1 MPGQGLP
8 ILCDAIRQYDP
19 RQWRHERSK
28 TRMKYQF
35 DVIRVFDI
43 IREEEKERIK
53 SGMSK
58 VELSENK
65 SGYPEGMPEDIIDDV
80 SEDLSEEEIP
90 GEAEIEET
98 PVVAEEPAGAD
109 LVDTYLKS
117 VGRYPML
124 KIEEEQTYVRMLE
137 NGKAALKEIALSSP
151 LAIPRILS
159 LGANIK
165 QGYVKVQDVLRYPGE
180 WDDTHEAEFMRLY
193 NRLKRQVSRGDMERA
208 TATMKGMSLSFR
220 EIEKIIKKL
229 VALGRQAERGNTT
242 EIERIGLDT
251 ATLKDVVLRI
261 EKEEAN
267 IKRAKDE
274 LIMANLR
281 LVVSIAKKYVNRGL
295 TLLDLIQEGNIG
307 LMKASDR
314 YESGKG
320 TKFSTYSTW
329 WIRQRITRA
338 ILDQARTIRL
348 PVHLIEESTRI
359 SRIYTK
365 FMRERGREPSPEE
378 VAKIMGLSVARVN
391 EILRAIQEPVSLE
404 TPILSEEKELKDV
417 IIDEKSV
424 SPFKTLENTEASSKI
439 EQVLSSLTERE
450 EKIIRMRFGIG
461 VGSEHT
467 LEEVGKHFNLT
478 RERIRQIEI
487 KALKKLRH
495 PARSKLLKE
504 YV

>member
-1 MPGQGLP
+1 
-8 ILCDAIRQYDP
+8 
-19 RQWRHERSK
+19 
-28 TRMKYQF
+28 
-35 DVIRVFDI
+35 
-43 IREEEKERIK
+43 
-53 SGMSK
+53 MSK
-58 VELSENK
+58 VELTENK
-65 SGYPEGMPEDIIDDV
+65 ASSPEDVPEDV
-80 SEDLSEEEIP
+80 IEDLSEDLL
-90 GEAEIEET
+90 EAEDDEE
-98 PVVAEEPAGAD
+98 PEAAEVAEAAPLPEEPASAD

-117 VGRYPML
+117 VGKHPML

-137 NGKAALKEIALSSP
+137 DGKAALKEIALSSS
-151 LAIPRILS
+151 LAIPKVLS
-159 LGANIK
+159 LGISIK
-165 QGYVKVQDVLRYPGE
+165 QGQLKAQDVLRYPGE
-180 WDDTHEAEFMRLY
+180 WNASHEAEFMRLY
-193 NRLKRQVSRGDMERA
+193 NRFRRQVSRGDMERA
-208 TATMKGMSLSFR
+208 TATIKQMSLSFR
-220 EIEKIIKKL
+220 EIEKLIKKL
-229 VALGRQAERGNTT
+229 LLLVKQLERGVTA
-242 EIERIGLDT
+242 EIERLGMDP
-251 ATLKDVVLRI
+251 DMLRDI
-261 EKEEAN
+261 NKRIQREEEK
-267 IKRAKDE
+267 IKYAKDE

-295 TLLDLIQEGNIG
+295 TLLDLVQEGNIG
-307 LMKASDR
+307 LMKAADR

-329 WIRQRITRA
+329 WIRQRITRS

-365 FMRERGREPSPEE
+365 FMREKGREPSPEE
-378 VAKIMGLSVARVN
+378 VSNLMGLSVSRVN

-424 SPFKTLENTEASSKI
+424 SPFKTLENTEATNRI
-439 EQVLSSLTERE
+439 EEVLSSLTERE

-495 PARSKLLKE
+495 PARSKMLKE

>member
-1 MPGQGLP
+1 MTK
-8 ILCDAIRQYDP
+8 A
-19 RQWRHERSK
+19 
-28 TRMKYQF
+28 T
-35 DVIRVFDI
+35 VT
-43 IREEEKERIK
+43 EEKN
-53 SGMSK
+53 S
-58 VELSENK
+58 
-65 SGYPEGMPEDIIDDV
+65 YPDGMPEGLAEEMV
-80 SEDLSEEEIP
+80 EDLLDEEE
-90 GEAEIEET
+90 GEESPAAEAAVEAVEE
-98 PVVAEEPAGAD
+98 VGGAD

-124 KIEEEQTYVRMLE
+124 KIEEEQEFVRMLE
-137 NGKAALKEIALSSP
+137 DGKAALKEIALSSP
-151 LAIPRILS
+151 LAIPRILA
-159 LGANIK
+159 LGQNIK
-165 QGYVKVQDVLRYPGE
+165 DGHVKAPDVLRFPGE
-180 WDDTHEAEFMRLY
+180 WRDAFETEFMRLY
-193 NRLKRQVSRGDMERA
+193 NRLKRQLAQKSIDRA
-208 TATMKGMSLSFR
+208 NGTIREMSLSFR
-220 EIEKIIKKL
+220 EVEKIIKRIHHLSK
-229 VALGRQAERGNTT
+229 QAERGHAA
-242 EIERIGLDT
+242 EAVKLGFDED
-251 ATLKDVVLRI
+251 TLKDLARRI
-261 EKEEAN
+261 EREEERV
-267 IKRAKDE
+267 KFAKDE
-274 LIMANLR
+274 LIKANLR

-307 LMKASDR
+307 LMKAADR

-359 SRIYTK
+359 SRIFAK
-365 FMRERGREPSPEE
+365 FMREKGREPSAEE
-378 VAKIMGLSVARVN
+378 VAQIMGLSVVRVN

-417 IIDEKSV
+417 IIDEKAA
-424 SPFKTLENTEASSKI
+424 SPFKTLENNEASNKI

-461 VGSEHT
+461 VSSEHT

>member
-1 MPGQGLP
+1 M
-8 ILCDAIRQYDP
+8 
-19 RQWRHERSK
+19 SK
-28 TRMKYQF
+28 TA
-35 DVIRVFDI
+35 
-43 IREEEKERIK
+43 
-53 SGMSK
+53 
-58 VELSENK
+58 
-65 SGYPEGMPEDIIDDV
+65 
-80 SEDLSEEEIP
+80 LSEEKSRYPDGVPEDVL
-90 GEAEIEET
+90 EELADEF
-98 PVVAEEPAGAD
+98 AEEEEDEDEEPSAAEVVEEVVVAGAD

-117 VGRYPML
+117 VGRFPML
-124 KIEEEQTYVRMLE
+124 KIEEEQKYVRTLE
-137 NGKAALKEIALSSP
+137 EGKAVLKKIALSSP
-151 LAIPRILS
+151 LAIPRVMA

-165 QGYVKVQDVLRYPGE
+165 EGLVKAQDVLRYPGE
-180 WDDTHEAEFMRLY
+180 WNGSYEAEFMRLY
-193 NRLKRQVSRGDMERA
+193 NRLKRQVARRDMERA
-208 TATMKGMSLSFR
+208 TETLNEMSLSFR
-220 EIEKIIKKL
+220 EIEKMLKKL
-229 VALGRQAERGNTT
+229 AAVGKQVERGITSDM
-242 EIERIGLDT
+242 EKLGLDEPTLREMT
-251 ATLKDVVLRI
+251 ARI
-261 EKEEAN
+261 DEVEARVKE
-267 IKRAKDE
+267 AKDE
-274 LIMANLR
+274 LVQANMR

-365 FMRERGREPSPEE
+365 FMREKGREPAPEE
-378 VAKIMGLSVARVN
+378 VSKITGLSVVRVN
-391 EILRAIQEPVSLE
+391 EILCAIQEPVSLE

-417 IIDEKSV
+417 IIDDKSI
-424 SPFKTLENTEASSKI
+424 SPFRTLENNEASSRI
-439 EQVLSSLTERE
+439 EQVLASLTERE

-461 VGSEHT
+461 VNSEHT
-467 LEEVGKHFNLT
+467 LEEVGKFFNLT

-495 PARSKLLKE
+495 PARSKLLRE

>member
-1 MPGQGLP
+1 M
-8 ILCDAIRQYDP
+8 
-19 RQWRHERSK
+19 SK
-28 TRMKYQF
+28 SALS
-35 DVIRVFDI
+35 
-43 IREEEKERIK
+43 EEKTA
-53 SGMSK
+53 
-58 VELSENK
+58 
-65 SGYPEGMPEDIIDDV
+65 YPEGVPEDLLGDLV
-80 SEDLSEEEIP
+80 EDLPDEEE
-90 GEAEIEET
+90 EEEPT
-98 PVVAEEPAGAD
+98 AVEVAEAAEEVGGAD

-124 KIEEEQTYVRMLE
+124 KIEEEQAYVRILE
-137 NGKAALKEIALSSP
+137 EGKAALKEIALSSP
-151 LAIPRILS
+151 LAIPRVLV

-165 QGYVKVQDVLRYPGE
+165 QGFVKAQDVLRFPGE
-180 WDDTHEAEFMRLY
+180 WNDSYEATFMRLY
-193 NRLKRQVSRGDMERA
+193 NRFKRQVATREMERA
-208 TATMKGMSLSFR
+208 TATLNEMSLSFR
-220 EIEKIIKKL
+220 EIEKMLKKL
-229 VALGRQAERGNTT
+229 LFIGKQVERGITV
-242 EIERIGLDT
+242 EMEKLGLDEQSFMS
-251 ATLKDVVLRI
+251 LVRRI
-261 EKEEAN
+261 EDEDVRVK
-267 IKRAKDE
+267 KAKDE
-274 LIMANLR
+274 LIQANLR

-307 LMKASDR
+307 LMKAADR

-365 FMRERGREPSPEE
+365 FMREKGREPAPEE
-378 VAKIMGLSVARVN
+378 VSKLMGLSVVRVN

-424 SPFKTLENTEASSKI
+424 SPFKTLENNEASNRI

-450 EKIIRMRFGIG
+450 ETIIRMRFGIG

-495 PARSKLLKE
+495 PARSKQLRE

>member
-1 MPGQGLP
+1 M
-8 ILCDAIRQYDP
+8 
-19 RQWRHERSK
+19 S
-28 TRMKYQF
+28 
-35 DVIRVFDI
+35 
-43 IREEEKERIK
+43 EEK
-53 SGMSK
+53 
-58 VELSENK
+58 NAT
-65 SGYPEGMPEDIIDDV
+65 YPEGIPEGMIEEIAEEV
-80 SEDLSEEEIP
+80 LEEEVEEGP
-90 GEAEIEET
+90 GAESAVEAVEE
-98 PVVAEEPAGAD
+98 VGGAD

-124 KIEEEQTYVRMLE
+124 KIEEEHEFVRMLE
-137 NGKAALKEIALSSP
+137 DGKAALKEIALSSP
-151 LAIPRILS
+151 LAIPRIVA
-159 LGANIK
+159 LGQNIK
-165 QGYVKVQDVLRYPGE
+165 DGHVKAQDVLRFPGE
-180 WDDTHEAEFMRLY
+180 WNDSFESDFMRLY
-193 NRLKRQVSRGDMERA
+193 NRFKRQLAQKNLERA
-208 TATMKGMSLSFR
+208 NVTIREMSLSFR
-220 EIEKIIKKL
+220 EVEKIIKRIHF
-229 VALGRQAERGNTT
+229 LGKQLERGHGAEAIKLGFEESNLRELVTR
-242 EIERIGLDT
+242 IEREE
-251 ATLKDVVLRI
+251 
-261 EKEEAN
+261 EKV
-267 IKRAKDE
+267 KFAKDE
-274 LIMANLR
+274 LIKANLR

-307 LMKASDR
+307 LMKAADR

-359 SRIYTK
+359 SRIYAK
-365 FMRERGREPSPEE
+365 FMREKGREPSAEE
-378 VAKIMGLSVARVN
+378 VAQIMGLSVVRVN

-417 IIDEKSV
+417 IIDEKAA
-424 SPFKTLENTEASSKI
+424 SPFKTLENNEASNKI

-461 VGSEHT
+461 VSSEHT
-467 LEEVGKHFNLT
+467 LEEVGKYFNLT

>member
-1 MPGQGLP
+1 
-8 ILCDAIRQYDP
+8 
-19 RQWRHERSK
+19 
-28 TRMKYQF
+28 
-35 DVIRVFDI
+35 
-43 IREEEKERIK
+43 
-53 SGMSK
+53 MSK
-58 VELSENK
+58 VALSEEKNE
-65 SGYPEGMPEDIIDDV
+65 YPEGVPEDVLEELAD
-80 SEDLSEEEIP
+80 ELAEEEEEEEEEPTPIELA
-90 GEAEIEET
+90 EAA
-98 PVVAEEPAGAD
+98 AEEVVGGAD

-117 VGRYPML
+117 VGRFPML
-124 KIEEEQTYVRMLE
+124 KIEEEHEYVRVLE
-137 NGKAALKEIALSSP
+137 EGKAALKQIALGSP
-151 LAIPRILS
+151 LAIPRVLA

-165 QGYVKVQDVLRYPGE
+165 QGFVKAQDVLRYPGE
-180 WDDTHEAEFMRLY
+180 WKDSFEAEFMRLY
-193 NRLKRQVSRGDMERA
+193 NRLKRQVARRDMERA
-208 TATMKGMSLSFR
+208 TITLNEMNLSFR
-220 EIEKIIKKL
+220 EIEKMLKKL
-229 VALGRQAERGNTT
+229 STLAKQVERGNMA
-242 EIERIGLDT
+242 EMEKLGLDERELLDMVNRI
-251 ATLKDVVLRI
+251 AHEDVRVKL
-261 EKEEAN
+261 
-267 IKRAKDE
+267 AKDE
-274 LIMANLR
+274 LIKANLR

-307 LMKASDR
+307 LMKAADR

-359 SRIYTK
+359 SRIYAK
-365 FMRERGREPSPEE
+365 FMREKGREPAPEE
-378 VAKIMGLSVARVN
+378 VAKIMGLSVVRVN

-424 SPFKTLENTEASSKI
+424 SPFKTLENSEAANRI

-467 LEEVGKHFNLT
+467 LEEVGKYFNLT

-495 PARSKLLKE
+495 PARSKLLRE

>member
-1 MPGQGLP
+1 
-8 ILCDAIRQYDP
+8 
-19 RQWRHERSK
+19 
-28 TRMKYQF
+28 MKG
-35 DVIRVFDI
+35 
-43 IREEEKERIK
+43 KK
-53 SGMSK
+53 MNK
-58 VELSENK
+58 LALSEEK
-65 SGYPEGMPEDIIDDV
+65 SGYPEGMPEEVLEELAD
-80 SEDLSEEEIP
+80 EFAEEEEEEEP
-90 GEAEIEET
+90 SPVEVAE
-98 PVVAEEPAGAD
+98 VAEEVAVAGAD

-117 VGRYPML
+117 VGRFPML
-124 KIEEEQTYVRMLE
+124 KIEEEQEYVRTLE
-137 NGKAALKEIALSSP
+137 GGKAVLKEIALSSP
-151 LAIPRILS
+151 LAIPRVLA

-165 QGYVKVQDVLRYPGE
+165 QGLVKAQDVLRFPGE
-180 WDDTHEAEFMRLY
+180 WNDSYEVEFMRLY
-193 NRLKRQVSRGDMERA
+193 NRLKRQVARRDMERA
-208 TATMKGMSLSFR
+208 TKTLNEMSLSFR
-220 EIEKIIKKL
+220 EIEKMLKKL
-229 VALGRQAERGNTT
+229 AALSKQVERGITAD
-242 EIERIGLDT
+242 IEKLGLDES
-251 ATLKDVVLRI
+251 TLVDMASRIEAVETRVKEAKDVLVQ
-261 EKEEAN
+261 AN
-267 IKRAKDE
+267 
-274 LIMANLR
+274 MR

-359 SRIYTK
+359 SRIFAK
-365 FMRERGREPSPEE
+365 FMREKGREPSPEE
-378 VAKIMGLSVARVN
+378 VSKIMGLSVVRVN

-417 IIDEKSV
+417 IIDEKAI
-424 SPFKTLENTEASSKI
+424 SPFKTLENNEASNRI

-461 VGSEHT
+461 VNSEHT
-467 LEEVGKHFNLT
+467 LEEVGKFFNLT

-495 PARSKLLKE
+495 PARSKMLRE

>member
-1 MPGQGLP
+1 MGKVAYTDEKNELREGVP
-8 ILCDAIRQYDP
+8 
-19 RQWRHERSK
+19 E
-28 TRMKYQF
+28 
-35 DVIRVFDI
+35 DVLDELADELA
-43 IREEEKERIK
+43 EEE
-53 SGMSK
+53 
-58 VELSENK
+58 
-65 SGYPEGMPEDIIDDV
+65 
-80 SEDLSEEEIP
+80 EEEEPTAVEI
-90 GEAEIEET
+90 AE
-98 PVVAEEPAGAD
+98 VAAEEAGAGAD

-117 VGRYPML
+117 VGRFPML
-124 KIEEEQTYVRMLE
+124 KIEEEHEYVRRLE
-137 NGKAALKEIALSSP
+137 EGKAALKSIALNSP
-151 LAIPRILS
+151 LAIPRVLA

-165 QGYVKVQDVLRYPGE
+165 QGHVKAADVLRYPGE
-180 WDDTHEAEFMRLY
+180 WNDSYEADFIRQY
-193 NRLKRQVSRGDMERA
+193 NRLKRQVARRDMDRA
-208 TATMKGMSLSFR
+208 TATMHEMSMSFR
-220 EIEKIIKKL
+220 EIEKMLKKL
-229 VALGRQAERGNTT
+229 MALQKQVERGNTA
-242 EIERIGLDT
+242 ELEKLGIEERSLRDM
-251 ATLKDVVLRI
+251 VNRI
-261 EKEEAN
+261 EAEEIAV
-267 IKRAKDE
+267 KQAKDE
-274 LIMANLR
+274 LIKANLR

-307 LMKASDR
+307 LMKAADR

-365 FMRERGREPSPEE
+365 FMREKGREPSPEE
-378 VAKIMGLSVARVN
+378 VSKIMGLSVVRVN

-424 SPFKTLENTEASSKI
+424 SPFKTLENNEAANRI

-467 LEEVGKHFNLT
+467 LEEVGRFFNLT

-495 PARSKLLKE
+495 PARSKLLRE

>member
-1 MPGQGLP
+1 M
-8 ILCDAIRQYDP
+8 
-19 RQWRHERSK
+19 SK
-28 TRMKYQF
+28 TA
-35 DVIRVFDI
+35 
-43 IREEEKERIK
+43 
-53 SGMSK
+53 
-58 VELSENK
+58 LSEEK
-65 SGYPEGMPEDIIDDV
+65 SGYPDGVPEDVLD
-80 SEDLSEEEIP
+80 DLSEELVEEEEDEEP
-90 GEAEIEET
+90 TPAEIAE
-98 PVVAEEPAGAD
+98 VAEELVVAGAD

-117 VGRYPML
+117 VGRFPML
-124 KIEEEQTYVRMLE
+124 KIEEEQEYVRALE
-137 NGKAALKEIALSSP
+137 GGKAVLKEVALGSP
-151 LAIPRILS
+151 LAIPRILA
-159 LGANIK
+159 LGASIK
-165 QGYVKVQDVLRYPGE
+165 QGMVKAQDVLRFPGE
-180 WDDTHEAEFMRLY
+180 WKDSYESDFMRLY
-193 NRLKRQVSRGDMERA
+193 NRLKRQVARRDMERVV
-208 TATMKGMSLSFR
+208 ATMNEMSLSFR
-220 EIEKIIKKL
+220 EIEKMLKKI
-229 VALGRQAERGNTT
+229 VTIGKQVEKGITSEMDKLGLDEPTLREMV
-242 EIERIGLDT
+242 ERI
-251 ATLKDVVLRI
+251 
-261 EKEEAN
+261 ENEEV
-267 IKRAKDE
+267 KVKYAKDE
-274 LIMANLR
+274 LIKANLR

-307 LMKASDR
+307 LMKAADR

-359 SRIYTK
+359 SRIYNK
-365 FMRERGREPSPEE
+365 FMREKGREPSPDE
-378 VAKIMGLSVARVN
+378 VSKIMGLSVVRVT

-417 IIDEKSV
+417 IIDEKSI
-424 SPFKTLENTEASSKI
+424 SPFKTLENNEASQKI

-467 LEEVGKHFNLT
+467 LEEVGKYFNLT

-495 PARSKLLKE
+495 PARSKLLRE

>member
-1 MPGQGLP
+1 MAKATLEEKNNSSYAESVNEGLVDEMAEE
-8 ILCDAIRQYDP
+8 LL
-19 RQWRHERSK
+19 
-28 TRMKYQF
+28 
-35 DVIRVFDI
+35 
-43 IREEEKERIK
+43 EEE
-53 SGMSK
+53 
-58 VELSENK
+58 
-65 SGYPEGMPEDIIDDV
+65 
-80 SEDLSEEEIP
+80 EEP
-90 GEAEIEET
+90 GEPTAAEAQEA
-98 PVVAEEPAGAD
+98 AEEVGGAD

-124 KIEEEQTYVRMLE
+124 KIEEEQEFVRMLE
-137 NGKAALKEIALSSP
+137 EGKATLKEIALSSP
-151 LAIPRILS
+151 LAIPRIVA
-159 LGANIK
+159 LGQNIK
-165 QGYVKVQDVLRYPGE
+165 DGHVKAQDVLRYPGE
-180 WDDTHEAEFMRLY
+180 WNDKFESEFMRQY
-193 NRLKRQVSRGDMERA
+193 NRLKRQLARKDLERA
-208 TATMKGMSLSFR
+208 NATIREMSLSFR
-220 EIEKIIKKL
+220 EVEKIIKRIQF
-229 VALGRQAERGNTT
+229 LGKQIERGSSA
-242 EIERIGLDT
+242 EAVKLGF
-251 ATLKDVVLRI
+251 
-261 EKEEAN
+261 EEAD
-267 IKRAKDE
+267 IKELVKRIDKEDERVKFAKDE
-274 LIMANLR
+274 LIKANLR

-307 LMKASDR
+307 LMKAADR

-359 SRIYTK
+359 SRIYAK
-365 FMRERGREPSPEE
+365 FMREKGREPSAEE
-378 VAKIMGLSVARVN
+378 VAQIMGLSVVRVN

-417 IIDEKSV
+417 IIDEKAT
-424 SPFKTLENTEASSKI
+424 SPFKTLENNEASQRI

-461 VGSEHT
+461 VSSEHT
-467 LEEVGKHFNLT
+467 LEEVGKYFNLT

-495 PARSKLLKE
+495 PARSRQLKE

>member
-1 MPGQGLP
+1 M
-8 ILCDAIRQYDP
+8 
-19 RQWRHERSK
+19 SK
-28 TRMKYQF
+28 TALS
-35 DVIRVFDI
+35 
-43 IREEEKERIK
+43 EEKT
-53 SGMSK
+53 
-58 VELSENK
+58 
-65 SGYPEGMPEDIIDDV
+65 GYPEGVPEDVMEELVDELADE
-80 SEDLSEEEIP
+80 EDEEEP
-90 GEAEIEET
+90 TPAEVAEI
-98 PVVAEEPAGAD
+98 AEEVAVAGAD

-117 VGRYPML
+117 VGRFPML
-124 KIEEEQTYVRMLE
+124 KIEEEQEYVRMLE
-137 NGKAALKEIALSSP
+137 GGKAVLKQIALSSP
-151 LAIPRILS
+151 LAIPRVLA

-165 QGYVKVQDVLRYPGE
+165 QGLVKAQDVLRFPGE
-180 WDDTHEAEFMRLY
+180 WKDSYEAEFMRLY
-193 NRLKRQVSRGDMERA
+193 NRLKRQVARRDMERA
-208 TATMKGMSLSFR
+208 TETLNEMSLSFR
-220 EIEKIIKKL
+220 EIEKMLKKL
-229 VALGRQAERGNTT
+229 LTIGKQVERGVTSDM
-242 EIERIGLDT
+242 EKLGLDES
-251 ATLKDVVLRI
+251 ALREMVKAI
-261 EKEEAN
+261 ESEELNA
-267 IKRAKDE
+267 KFAKDA
-274 LIMANLR
+274 LILANLR

-307 LMKASDR
+307 LMKAADR

-359 SRIYTK
+359 SRIFAK
-365 FMRERGREPSPEE
+365 FMREKGREPAPEE
-378 VAKIMGLSVARVN
+378 VAKIMGLAVIRVN

-417 IIDEKSV
+417 IIDEKAV
-424 SPFKTLENTEASSKI
+424 SPFKTLENNEALDRI

-467 LEEVGKHFNLT
+467 LEEVGKYFNLT

-495 PARSKLLKE
+495 PARSKMLRE

>member
-1 MPGQGLP
+1 
-8 ILCDAIRQYDP
+8 
-19 RQWRHERSK
+19 
-28 TRMKYQF
+28 
-35 DVIRVFDI
+35 
-43 IREEEKERIK
+43 
-53 SGMSK
+53 MSK
-58 VELSENK
+58 AT
-65 SGYPEGMPEDIIDDV
+65 
-80 SEDLSEEEIP
+80 LSEEKNRNNLPDGIP
-90 GEAEIEET
+90 EGLVDDMADELLEEED
-98 PVVAEEPAGAD
+98 VEEPAVAEVQEAAEELGGAD

-124 KIEEEQTYVRMLE
+124 KIEEEQEFVRALE
-137 NGKAALKEIALSSP
+137 DGKAALKEIALSSP
-151 LAIPRILS
+151 LAMPRILA
-159 LGANIK
+159 LGQNIK
-165 QGYVKVQDVLRYPGE
+165 VGQVKAQDVLRFPGE
-180 WDDTHEAEFMRLY
+180 WKDSFEAEFMRLY
-193 NRLKRQVSRGDMERA
+193 SRLKRQLARGDVERA
-208 TATMKGMSLSFR
+208 NITIREMSLSFR
-220 EIEKIIKKL
+220 EVEKVIKRIL
-229 VALGRQAERGNTT
+229 FLGKQCERGSCAEAVKLGFEET
-242 EIERIGLDT
+242 L
-251 ATLKDVVLRI
+251 LKDLVSRI
-261 EKEEAN
+261 EKEEEKVK
-267 IKRAKDE
+267 IAKDE
-274 LIMANLR
+274 LIKANLR

-359 SRIYTK
+359 SRIYAK
-365 FMRERGREPSPEE
+365 FMREKGREPSPEE
-378 VAKIMGLSVARVN
+378 VAQIMGLSVVRVN

-417 IIDEKSV
+417 IIDEKAA
-424 SPFKTLENTEASSKI
+424 SPFKTLENNEASLRI

-461 VGSEHT
+461 VSSEHT
-467 LEEVGKHFNLT
+467 LEEVGKYFNLT

-495 PARSKLLKE
+495 PARSRQLKE

>member
-1 MPGQGLP
+1 MGKAT
-8 ILCDAIRQYDP
+8 I
-19 RQWRHERSK
+19 
-28 TRMKYQF
+28 T
-35 DVIRVFDI
+35 
-43 IREEEKERIK
+43 EEK
-53 SGMSK
+53 
-58 VELSENK
+58 NTP
-65 SGYPEGMPEDIIDDV
+65 YPEGIPEGLID
-80 SEDLSEEEIP
+80 EMAEELLEEEDAEEGP
-90 GEAEIEET
+90 PAEA
-98 PVVAEEPAGAD
+98 VAEAAEEVGGAD

-124 KIEEEQTYVRMLE
+124 KIEEEHEFVRMLE
-137 NGKAALKEIALSSP
+137 EGKAALKEIALSSP
-151 LAIPRILS
+151 LAIPRIVA
-159 LGANIK
+159 LGQNIK
-165 QGYVKVQDVLRYPGE
+165 DGHVKAQDVLRYPGE
-180 WDDTHEAEFMRLY
+180 WKESQEAEFMRLY
-193 NRLKRQVSRGDMERA
+193 NRLKRQLAQKNLDRA
-208 TATMKGMSLSFR
+208 NATIREMSLSFR
-220 EIEKIIKKL
+220 EVEKVIKR
-229 VALGRQAERGNTT
+229 VFFLGKQLERGHGA
-242 EIERIGLDT
+242 EAIKLGFDEDQLQELMKRID
-251 ATLKDVVLRI
+251 REE
-261 EKEEAN
+261 EKV
-267 IKRAKDE
+267 KFAKDE
-274 LIMANLR
+274 LIKANLR

-307 LMKASDR
+307 LMKAADR

-359 SRIYTK
+359 SRIYAK
-365 FMRERGREPSPEE
+365 FMREKGREPSAEE
-378 VAKIMGLSVARVN
+378 VAQLMGLSVVRVN

-417 IIDEKSV
+417 IIDEKAA
-424 SPFKTLENTEASSKI
+424 SPFKTLENNEASNKI

-461 VGSEHT
+461 VSSEHT
-467 LEEVGKHFNLT
+467 LEEVGKYFNLT